1 MNKVILVSP
10 GYGNG
15 GIRSWTKKILNSFSN
30 EDYSITHISSSR
42 RTALNPNTKGA
53 MRIIDG
59 LRDLCETFINVRR
72 TIKSD
77 KYAIMH
83 TTTSGGLGT
92 LRDYVLAKYCKI
104 KGLKTIM
111 HCRYGCIPEDYA
123 KRNALGRLL
132 RKTMKLYDQVWVL
145 DSRSEKALKSDPDL
159 KNKVFLTPNSI
170 QVPDSCNFKPKTY
183 KNIAFVGNLI
193 PSKGLYELVEAIVK
207 SADDTMLTI
216 IGPGNESV
224 VQHIKE
230 IAADKLDSNVKIL
243 GSLPNEE
250 AVERMKEMD
259 IVALPTYYQ
268 SEAFPISI
276 LESMSL
282 GKLVISTPRAAIKD
296 MLTSLDGSSCGILVR
311 EKSVDDIVKAITWCQ
326 ENTTEADTLCKKAY
340 EKVYTAYRTDVVYNL
355 YRSLYTKVLLEN
367 NPTT

>member
-1 MNKVILVSP
+1 M
-10 GYGNG
+10 
-15 GIRSWTKKILNSFSN
+15 
-30 EDYSITHISSSR
+30 
-42 RTALNPNTKGA
+42 
-53 MRIIDG
+53 
-59 LRDLCETFINVRR
+59 
-72 TIKSD
+72 
-77 KYAIMH
+77 
-83 TTTSGGLGT
+83 
-92 LRDYVLAKYCKI
+92 
-104 KGLKTIM
+104 
-111 HCRYGCIPEDYA
+111 
-123 KRNALGRLL
+123 
-132 RKTMKLYDQVWVL
+132 
-145 DSRSEKALKSDPDL
+145 
-159 KNKVFLTPNSI
+159 
-170 QVPDSCNFKPKTY
+170 
-183 KNIAFVGNLI
+183 
-193 PSKGLYELVEAIVK
+193 K
-207 SADDTMLTI
+207 SADDTVLTI